1 MHVSLPVFPPRHVF
15 ALSDHARRSAARSTG
30 GAAPSDRC
38 GGGRRWPP
46 PPPPCPA
53 TPPPGT
59 PAAGIPGRRAV
70 PAGPRSRP
78 GPRGPQGRTAASTHP
93 APAPV
98 ARPRAQQAPHRPAH
112 TGRPKLVPTF
122 RGSARA
128 QQKVKGVPVG
138 VGSGRTTAR
147 RGYGSADGS
156 GVALSGNVRRE
167 RGRPSVRPASARTV
181 DGGRAGEARRPRRT
195 SGRGAAAEAAHL
207 RLRSHSGFLPAGPLR
222 PAAAACGTGP
232 RRARPPP
239 PPGAVHATPS
249 VRKVTRRSRPASA
262 AAPQG
267 RSARIR

>member
-1 MHVSLPVFPPRHVF
+1 MSARPGICKVSLHNQGVDRPGERFTSPVTIATDEVFNCTGQPRPQRGTQH
-15 ALSDHARRSAARSTG
+15 RRC
-30 GAAPSDRC
+30 AAPSDRC

-70 PAGPRSRP
+70 PAGPVRDRAREIHEAVRQRQFTRA
-78 GPRGPQGRTAASTHP
+78 GTGRRGRGAH
-93 APAPV
+93 
-98 ARPRAQQAPHRPAH
+98 QAPHRPAH

-156 GVALSGNVRRE
+156 GVDLSGNVRRE

-181 DGGRAGEARRPRRT
+181 DGAAPGRPGGRGGLRGGAPPPRRHISGSGHTAGSSCRPRAPPRRLAAPD
-195 SGRGAAAEAAHL
+195 RGA
-207 RLRSHSGFLPAGPLR
+207 P
-222 PAAAACGTGP
+222 GP
-232 RRARPPP
+232 RRHPARSTPP
-239 PPGAVHATPS
+239 
-249 VRKVTRRSRPASA
+249 RP
-262 AAPQG
+262 
-267 RSARIR
+267 